1 MQGKDIYIGTVKK
14 CTNLYWYEKYG
25 DEHYY
30 GDFRIG
36 STEVGTVHKYTDVI
50 QEKAILI
57 KVRDKYIW
65 VDLLTNKLEEIL
77 ANLGISINALSEAP
91 SFDGDYF
98 VDKKTLEPALEN
110 SHERVSVKKAKSLTK
125 TLNQ

>member
-1 MQGKDIYIGTVKK
+1 MYGKDIYTGTVKR

-36 STEVGTVHKYTDVI
+36 STEVGTVHKYTDTI
-50 QEKAILI
+50 QENATLI

-65 VDLLTNKLEEIL
+65 VDLLTNKLEEFL
-77 ANLGISINALSEAP
+77 ANLGISINALAVAP
-91 SFDGDYF
+91 AFDGDYF
-98 VDKKTLEPALEN
+98 VDEKTLSPVLEN
-110 SHERVSVKKAKSLTK
+110 SYERVSVKKAKSLAK
-125 TLNQ
+125 TLDQ